1 MKHLHRVLLTIL
13 VLASLGAFSG
23 TVSAVS
29 KVTICHVPPGNP
41 DNAHNITVSKSA
53 VNAHM
58 AHGDSV
64 GSCDGEICAQ
74 STEWG
79 IGWIVFTDDS
89 GSAGDMDG
97 SDQLLR
103 SYQPTGT
110 FVSITS
116 AQAFVRYTA
125 DGSISE

>member
-64 GSCDGEICAQ
+64 GSCGGEESASA
-74 STEWG
+74 STTASP
-79 IGWIVFTDDS
+79 VYVVCDDREGETGRIISVSLS
-89 GSAGDMDG
+89 GRLTTNNFKCD
-97 SDQLLR
+97 
-103 SYQPTGT
+103 
-110 FVSITS
+110 
-116 AQAFVRYTA
+116 
-125 DGSISE
+125 